1 MVGARR
7 HGTKVLLRTRR
18 LSALIAIHVTDR
30 LMKFLKILVLSV
42 ALLTAAQ
49 AMQQPSAHTKGTP
62 TGKPTGPLKP
72 GEYWWKPQLSP
83 SGPLVV
89 LVSIPQQTMHVYRNG
104 ILIGRSSVSTGSK
117 GHATPG
123 GVFSIL
129 EKKQQDYSADL
140 DRRWDPILR
149 EARQRHRPPSGVG
162 QSLQERDG

>member
-1 MVGARR
+1 ME
-7 HGTKVLLRTRR
+7 T
-18 LSALIAIHVTDR
+18 
-30 LMKFLKILVLSV
+30 
-42 ALLTAAQ
+42 
-49 AMQQPSAHTKGTP
+49 
-62 TGKPTGPLKP
+62 
-72 GEYWWKPQLSP
+72 ELSP

-123 GVFSIL
+123 GVFSSL
-129 EKKQQDYSADL
+129 EKKQEDYSADL

-149 EARQRHRPPSGVG
+149 EARQRHRSPSGVG